1 MLAAISRA
9 CSVPAWA
16 SRHRFTTS
24 CDDADAAESL
34 DDIAENMEKEEEDK
48 DKIKGAMNFSNLKN
62 SLGGCGANTFDG
74 FRVIVQKQVNL
85 NTVVSHFYWVGS
97 QQVGQLYQ
105 YRLILPFD
113 DKMINV
119 ATDMDM
125 NIEGEVSATL
135 SENVSV
141 SSTFGSGAQQ
151 GTKATVHC
159 DIKDATSATRL
170 TYHNGDGGVAYAMS
184 YVQAMTKALQLGG
197 KGTYANGALR
207 TSFAGLYDSEE
218 NTFGAAYGT
227 TVSVNDAFHLL
238 YSLSLSLSLSLSFS
252 AFSISLSPVLTNT
265 WCSAVNSN
273 ATKCMLFL

>member
-48 DKIKGAMNFSNLKN
+48 DKIKGAMNYSNLKN

-159 DIKDATSATRL
+159 DIKDGTSATRL

-227 TVSVNDAFHLL
+227 TVSVNHAFYL
-238 YSLSLSLSLSLSFS
+238 LSLSLFLCIQYLPF
-252 AFSISLSPVLTNT
+252 ACFNEHMVLCGQQQCYKMYAISIV
-265 WCSAVNSN
+265 
-273 ATKCMLFL
+273 